1 MHYTQPFS
9 VIKAT
14 LRITY
19 LLGLTFADDFLWVTL
34 QH

>member
-9 VIKAT
+9 IIKAT

-19 LLGLTFADDFLWVTL
+19 LLGLPFADDFLWVTL